1 MENVTDNDIF
11 INAYLKKQEDFTV
24 EVIRKRL
31 EAEVKTQL
39 LQVEL
44 QKLLAEKTS
53 SEELL
58 KQTLA
63 SLESVTVE
71 RDKYKD
77 QSEKDT
83 MLIRDLQEQLKN
95 SSGLKTQVTS
105 LENDIKALRDIN
117 VNNQALITELKE
129 QLKNSS
135 GLKTQVTSLEND
147 IKALRDINVNNQTLI
162 TELKEQVKE
171 YHIIKDAYE
180 TTKNNYTR
188 VLEEFNK
195 VTEVP
200 VVSTKKKSKK
210 KLPETLPE
218 SEWIDG
224 NEIST

>member
-44 QKLLAEKTS
+44 QKVIAEKTS
-53 SEELL
+53 CDELL
-58 KQTLA
+58 KQALA

-83 MLIRDLQEQLKN
+83 ILIRDLQEQLKN
-95 SSGLKTQVTS
+95 SSGLKAQVSS
-105 LENDIKALRDIN
+105 LESDIKALRDIN
-117 VNNQALITELKE
+117 VNNQ
-129 QLKNSS
+129 S
-135 GLKTQVTSLEND
+135 
-147 IKALRDINVNNQTLI
+147 LI

-195 VTEVP
+195 VTEKPLEVI
-200 VVSTKKKSKK
+200 KKKSKK